1 MATKANLLSKALFL
15 LSTLGHSHHQSVF
28 SHLQDELTSLVVAT
42 AKEAVQPKYTHFVR
56 SHKIYIY
63 IYIYIYVC
71 VYIYI
76 YTIHRLA
83 QKCKT
88 GPTSYDK
95 ALQTSART
103 APRQEPAPWRG

>member
-56 SHKIYIY
+56 SHK
-63 IYIYIYVC
+63 YIYVC
-71 VYIYI
+71 VYIHI
-76 YTIHRLA
+76 YNT
-83 QKCKT
+83 
-88 GPTSYDK
+88 
-95 ALQTSART
+95 QTRSKM
-103 APRQEPAPWRG
+103 